1 MGKWIFVYSE
11 IWAAAFW
18 GQSQQEQ
25 LSVMGLDTRT
35 NKRCLDYLVGQL
47 CWDLLRSQRKDMWPV
62 KETPA
67 WAHSR
72 TKRTGCCPVGRMPS
86 VPWCLY
92 DDPINFPWDENMF
105 RNQTSPASVRPG
117 QNVQHPKLEMDPSG
131 MLPQR
136 LADCEM
142 FEVLVEHEFF
152 CCRWGVR
159 ASLGN
164 LKQEEERR
172 QRRRFRRP
180 CFPDSICIQRK
191 QMESW
196 LE

>member
-62 KETPA
+62 KETTA

-72 TKRTGCCPVGRMPS
+72 TKRTVCCPEGRMPL

-92 DDPINFPWDENMF
+92 DDPINFPWNENMF

-117 QNVQHPKLEMDPSG
+117 QNVQHHKLEMD
-131 MLPQR
+131 
-136 LADCEM
+136 E
-142 FEVLVEHEFF
+142 
-152 CCRWGVR
+152 
-159 ASLGN
+159 SLG
-164 LKQEEERR
+164 
-172 QRRRFRRP
+172 
-180 CFPDSICIQRK
+180 CCIGCCHRGWQTVV
-191 QMESW
+191 
-196 LE
+196 